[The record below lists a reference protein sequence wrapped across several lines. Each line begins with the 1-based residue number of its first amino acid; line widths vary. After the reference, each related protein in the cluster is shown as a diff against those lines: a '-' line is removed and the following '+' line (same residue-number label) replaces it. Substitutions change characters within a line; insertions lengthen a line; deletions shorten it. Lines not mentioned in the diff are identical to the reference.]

1 MERNLN
7 DIIPPSRRRAL
18 LGEETE
24 PYVAKPVPPK
34 DYGRAPSPK
43 KQRSGGRFPM
53 GTAIIA
59 LVVVL
64 ASASALYF
72 FSKARVTIFPV
83 ERKVTMN
90 GDLLATAGGGTLPFA
105 VISVEKVASKDVKSE
120 GTEDV
125 QQAAQGSITIS
136 NTQAVSQQLIKNT
149 RFESADGHI
158 FRIHDSITVPAGR
171 EGAPGTLVVTVYADA
186 TGDGYNIP
194 ATSFKLPGLKGSKAY
209 DQVTAKSTESM
220 TGGFA
225 GPRPSVPQATK
236 DKEYESLKAQLT
248 TDINAAVL
256 AKIPEGYVLLPGATF
271 LSYVPQPDAPATGGA
286 LTLSQKV
293 MATAVV
299 FPRDALAAS
308 VAYANDGSYNGQSV
322 TLKEENGLTLTS
334 ANGAAPSPADQEYAF
349 KLEGTAS
356 ILWNVDGPKIAGAVA
371 GKNRQA
377 AETALT
383 GFPEIDHATIL
394 IRPFWSSA
402 FPQDPSKIEVVVSGP
417 TKAN

>member
-18 LGEETE
+18 LGEEADS
-24 PYVAKPVPPK
+24 YAAKPIPPK

-43 KQRSGGRFPM
+43 RQRSQSGFPM
-53 GTAIIA
+53 GTAVIA
-59 LVVVL
+59 LIVVL
-64 ASASALYF
+64 LSAGALYY
-72 FSKARVTIFPV
+72 FSKARVTIYPV

-120 GTEDV
+120 GTENV

-136 NTQAVSQQLIKNT
+136 NTQAVAQQLIKNT
-149 RFESADGHI
+149 RFESSDGHI
-158 FRIHDSITVPAGR
+158 FRIHDSITVPAGK

-186 TGDGYNIP
+186 TGDGYNTP

-209 DQVTAKSTESM
+209 DQVTAKSSEAM

-236 DKEYESLKAQLT
+236 DKEYEALKTELT
-248 TDINAAVL
+248 TQANAAIL
-256 AKIPEGYVLLPGATF
+256 EKIPEGYVLLPGGTF
-271 LSYVPQPDAPATGGA
+271 ISYVALPDAPAAGGD
-286 LTLSQKV
+286 LTLSEKA

-299 FPRDALAAS
+299 FPRDPLAAS
-308 VAYANDGSYNGQSV
+308 IAYANDGSYNGQSV
-322 TLKEENGLTLTS
+322 TLKEESGLTLTS
-334 ANGAAPSPADQEYAF
+334 ANGSAPNPADQEFAF
-349 KLEGTAS
+349 KLVGMAS
-356 ILWNVDGPKIAGAVA
+356 ILWNVDGSKIAGAVA
-371 GKNRQA
+371 GKNREA

-394 IRPFWSSA
+394 IRPFWSSS